1 MRQLASG
8 AIGILAIILALT
20 GFYRSYKDE
29 NECLMSYRYE
39 DPVYIPLKS
48 SETNPYSLYLFRETR
63 GIADAANPEN
73 SAHKL
78 GGTPVLFIPGNAGSY
93 KQGLAFGSLCSM
105 FPEFDWFLLDFNE
118 DMSALHGKTLIDEA
132 AFANEAIEHILS
144 IYKQASKEVG
154 ANQTNW
160 ENDPE
165 SVIVVGHSMG
175 GIVAR
180 TLVTLDNYIPD
191 SVNTIFTFS
200 SPHAL
205 PPITFDRDV
214 TQLYDVVGQWW
225 RNNAQISAPV
235 ELVSVAG
242 GHMDYLV
249 PPGLTLADSFGGIS
263 ALSHEV
269 PTVGI
274 GIHHLDIVW
283 CVQFRKVFIDCLVAI
298 ANHSK
303 PSRTRDNR
311 RKVIERHFKHPR
323 RLGKTAA
330 QFDEE
335 GDDINVAFKKR
346 LGPSILYG
354 FSNSFDLPAGVSKLE
369 MPSRSSLISYHVQTS
384 SPVKLSQFTPLE
396 YREYGNV
403 TARTLMWSTAP
414 PFVPFQQPAPPR
426 LVIELVSDVKVSA
439 MISVDWGT
447 TFANMFLYY
456 RTIAGS
462 WPFGIILAALC
473 LTYVRPTVS
482 FASHLLGGIAGRY
495 FLQISAVLSVLHLL
509 CTLPGFRFL
518 LRLIQIPSEA
528 STIAGLKIRG
538 YDNNDLL
545 LGNMEPHMFWV
556 PPVVFALA
564 CWFAAIVLG
573 ATYVLAFFNGKV
585 RSLLGFSR
593 RCATG
598 ESSELKEKYAAETS
612 SSCNSSTSTLAA
624 SDPKTTGGSKIT
636 LRQGLLWG
644 TLLPILYTVPFQ
656 ASTVFF
662 TILELLKLSGIR
674 DWRIP
679 RFQVLLWASVVDGPT
694 VVVWLRN
701 LSPKWL
707 LSFSGIANGV
717 SALIF
722 AAWVLYKPHPK
733 NFRREREGLL
743 ERTLPLVVLAF
754 GACYAVIYGG
764 LHSFMI
770 YHIAQVYFLLLL
782 IQRIRE

>member
-8 AIGILAIILALT
+8 AIGLLAIILALS

-39 DPVYIPLKS
+39 APVYIPLKS
-48 SETNPYSLYLFRETR
+48 SETNPYSLYLFRETQ
-63 GIADAANPEN
+63 GIADAANPEH
-73 SAHKL
+73 SAHQL

-144 IYKQASKEVG
+144 IYRKASRKVG
-154 ANQTNW
+154 ASQVNW
-160 ENDPE
+160 KGDPE

-180 TLVTLDNYIPD
+180 TLVTLDNYKPD

-225 RNNAQISAPV
+225 RNNAQISTPV

-263 ALSHEV
+263 ALSYEV
-269 PTVGI
+269 PSVGI

-298 ANHSK
+298 ADHTI
-303 PSRTRDNR
+303 PARTHENR
-311 RKVIERHFKHPR
+311 RLMIEKHFKHPK
-323 RLGKTAA
+323 RLEKPTE
-330 QFDEE
+330 FTEE
-335 GDDINVAFKKR
+335 KDVNVALKKR
-346 LGPSILYG
+346 LGPSMLYG
-354 FSNSFDLPAGVSKLE
+354 FSKSVNLPIGVSQLELPA
-369 MPSRSSLISYHVQTS
+369 RSSLVSYHVKTS
-384 SPVKLSQFTPLE
+384 SPVKISQYTPLE
-396 YREYGNV
+396 YREFGNV
-403 TARTLMWSTAP
+403 SEQTLMWSTAP
-414 PFVPFQQPAPPR
+414 PYIPFQRPTPPR
-426 LVIELVSDVKVSA
+426 LVVELESDSKVRA
-439 MISVDWGT
+439 TISVDWGT

-456 RTIAGS
+456 RTLAGS
-462 WPFGIILAALC
+462 WPFGVTLAALF
-473 LTYVRPTVS
+473 LAYARPSVS
-482 FASHLLGGIAGRY
+482 FTSHLLGGIAGRY
-495 FLQISAVLSVLHLL
+495 FLQISAVLCGLHLL
-509 CTLPGFRFL
+509 CTLPWVRFL

-528 STIAGLKIRG
+528 STVAGLKRRG
-538 YDNNDLL
+538 YDANDLL
-545 LGNMEPHMFWV
+545 LGNMEPHLFWV
-556 PPVVFALA
+556 PAVVFALA
-564 CWFAAIVLG
+564 CWFAALVLG
-573 ATYVLAFFNGKV
+573 VTYLIAFFNGKV
-585 RSLLGFSR
+585 RDSLSGGKS
-593 RCATG
+593 ATTDY
-598 ESSELKEKYAAETS
+598 SEVKEKPQTGGK
-612 SSCNSSTSTLAA
+612 NSSNSSALLDETA
-624 SDPKTTGGSKIT
+624 PGGRKFTI
-636 LRQGLLWG
+636 RGGFLW
-644 TLLPILYTVPFQ
+644 TALLPILYTVPFQ

-662 TILELLKLSGIR
+662 TLLALLKLKGVR
-674 DWRIP
+674 DFRIP
-679 RFQVLLWASVVDGPT
+679 YVQLLLWASVVDAPT

-707 LSFSGIANGV
+707 LSFAGVANGA
-717 SALIF
+717 SALAF
-722 AAWVLYKPHPK
+722 AIWVLYVSQPK
-733 NFRREREGLL
+733 NANGDCEGLL
-743 ERTLPLVVLAF
+743 QCTLPQAVLAF

-770 YHIAQVYFLLLL
+770 YYIAQSFFFLLVLR
-782 IQRIRE
+782 RIKCVF